1 MPPDYALEL
10 LTVFA
15 WEQGC
20 GKDAFVLAQGLRTVL
35 GLIQQY
41 QHLCVFWTINYS
53 FEDPAVGTF
62 LQRQLERPRYLLV
75 PHHCPLAC
83 AWPWGDG

>member
-1 MPPDYALEL
+1 MPPVYALEL
-10 LTVFA
+10 LTIFA

-20 GKDAFVLAQGLRTVL
+20 GKDFFILAQGLRTVL

-53 FEDPAVGTF
+53 FEDPVVRTF
-62 LQRQLERPRYLLV
+62 LQRQLKRPRYLLV
-75 PHHCPLAC
+75 PHRPLSC
-83 AWPWGDG
+83 AWPWGGD